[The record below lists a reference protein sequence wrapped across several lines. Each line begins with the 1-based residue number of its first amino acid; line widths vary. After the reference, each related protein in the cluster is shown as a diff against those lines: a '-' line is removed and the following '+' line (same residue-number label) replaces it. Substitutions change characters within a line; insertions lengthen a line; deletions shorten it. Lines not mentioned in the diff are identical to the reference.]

1 MMIMITAIM
10 ITLVVDME
18 NINKMQ
24 FDLNKSIDLLSRT
37 PQVVTTL
44 LSNLHLDWTYNNEG
58 EGTWSVFDVLG
69 HLIHGEKTDWI
80 TRTEIIL
87 SSKENKIFEPFNR
100 FAMINENTNKTLQ
113 NLLEEFT
120 QLRVENLEK
129 LKAFSLT
136 DQDLSKTGIHP
147 ELGTVRLQELLA
159 CWVVHDLNH
168 LNQINRIMAYQYK
181 NEVGPWEKF
190 LSIIPNHN

>member
-1 MMIMITAIM
+1 
-10 ITLVVDME
+10 
-18 NINKMQ
+18 
-24 FDLNKSIDLLSRT
+24 
-37 PQVVTTL
+37 
-44 LSNLHLDWTYNNEG
+44 
-58 EGTWSVFDVLG
+58 
-69 HLIHGEKTDWI
+69 
-80 TRTEIIL
+80 
-87 SSKENKIFEPFNR
+87 
-100 FAMINENTNKTLQ
+100 MINENTNKTLQ